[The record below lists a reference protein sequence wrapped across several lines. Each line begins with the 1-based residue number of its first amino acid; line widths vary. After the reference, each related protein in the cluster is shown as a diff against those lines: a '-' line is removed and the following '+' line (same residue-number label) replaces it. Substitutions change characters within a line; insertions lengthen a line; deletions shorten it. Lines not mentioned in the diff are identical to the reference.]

1 MDLMNTMRQFGEKRM
16 SDMSSMSRETKK
28 KHLKQ
33 RVITN
38 PALYQGKPEPQ
49 KEPDSREII
58 RRTQKKIW
66 KKRLRVIAL
75 LLVLIVV
82 AAVGYYMYLR
92 NYQYTDY
99 DVSWE
104 KNFDRG
110 EGSFTGYLNFGN
122 HILRYT
128 KDGASYVDDNGK
140 EVWVQSYEM
149 KSPIAA
155 VNGDYA
161 VVADQQGNSI
171 YIFNKEGHQG
181 TATTLL
187 PILRVTVSG
196 KGVVAAI
203 LEDQKANYVSMF
215 RKDGTPLDITI
226 KGLLGGEVGYPLD
239 ISLSPD
245 GTQLIGSFVY
255 IENGVMK
262 SKVAF
267 YDFSEVGKNIPT
279 RLVGGFHDIYEN
291 GLVARAV
298 FLDSIY
304 SCAFAD
310 NSISFFS
317 SENVMSPK
325 LLKQETISEQIRSIF
340 YSPDYVGVIVNT
352 ASGQEQCRMDVY
364 RKNGEKLFSE
374 SFTYDYLHAD
384 IDGDHIL
391 LYNEESCRIYNMWGT
406 LKFEGEF
413 DFPVE
418 KIANGKFPG
427 SFIITGPQ
435 AMKEIKLK

>member
-1 MDLMNTMRQFGEKRM
+1 MNTRKQFGEKRM
-16 SDMSSMSRETKK
+16 SDMSSMNRETKK
-28 KHLKQ
+28 KQLKKQ
-33 RVITN
+33 VITN
-38 PALYQGKPEPQ
+38 PAFQQRKPEPDQ
-49 KEPDSREII
+49 EPDSREII
-58 RRTQKKIW
+58 RRAQKKVW
-66 KKRLRVIAL
+66 KKRLTIIAL
-75 LLVLIVV
+75 LFLLIGAS
-82 AAVGYYMYLR
+82 AAGYYMYLR
-92 NYQYTDY
+92 NYQYTEY
-99 DVSWE
+99 DVRWE
-104 KNFDRG
+104 KTFDRSDG
-110 EGSFTGYLNFGN
+110 NYTGYLNFGSN
-122 HILRYT
+122 MLRYT
-128 KDGASYVDDNGK
+128 KDGASYVDSNGK
-140 EVWVQSYEM
+140 TVWVQSYEM

-171 YIFNKEGHQG
+171 YIFNKEGYQG

-196 KGVVAAI
+196 KGVAAAI
-203 LEDQKANYVSMF
+203 LEDQKANYVTMF
-215 RKDGTPLDITI
+215 RKDGEPLDITI
-226 KGLLGGEVGYPLD
+226 KGLLAGEVGYPLD

-245 GTQLIGSFVY
+245 GTQLIGSFAY
-255 IENGVMK
+255 IENGTMK

-267 YDFSEVGKNIPT
+267 YDFSEVGKNVPT

-291 GLVARAV
+291 SLVAKVV

-325 LLKQETISEQIRSIF
+325 LLKQEAVSEQIRSIF
-340 YSPDYVGVIVNT
+340 YSPDYVGIIVNA
-352 ASGQEQCRMDVY
+352 ASGGEQYRMDIY

-374 SFTYDYLHAD
+374 SFTYDYTNAD

-391 LYNEESCRIYNMWGT
+391 LYNEESCRVYNMWGN
-406 LKFEGEF
+406 LKFEGTF

-418 KIANGKFPG
+418 KITNGKLPG
-427 SFIITGPQ
+427 SFIVTGPQ

>member
-1 MDLMNTMRQFGEKRM
+1 M
-16 SDMSSMSRETKK
+16 SDMSSMNRETKK
-28 KHLKQ
+28 KQLKK

-38 PALYQGKPEPQ
+38 PAYHQGEAAPQ
-49 KEPDSREII
+49 KEPDNREG
-58 RRTQKKIW
+58 TSKAQKTIW
-66 KKRLRVIAL
+66 KHRMRVITL
-75 LLVLIVV
+75 LLAVITVF
-82 AAVGYYMYLR
+82 AVGYHLYLR
-92 NYQYTDY
+92 NYQYTGY
-99 DVSWE
+99 DVNWE
-104 KNFDRG
+104 KTFDRG
-110 EGSFTGYLNFGN
+110 AGSFTGYINFGDQM
-122 HILRYT
+122 LRYT
-128 KDGASYVDDNGK
+128 RDGVSCIDDNGK

-196 KGVVAAI
+196 KGVAATI
-203 LEDQKANYVSMF
+203 LEDQKANYVTMF
-215 RKDGTPLDITI
+215 RKDGEPLDITI

-245 GTQLIGSFVY
+245 GTQLVGSFVY
-255 IENGVMK
+255 IENGMMK

-291 GLVARAV
+291 GMVAKVV

-317 SENVMSPK
+317 SENVMSPS
-325 LLKQETISEQIRSIF
+325 LLKQETVSEQIQSIF
-340 YSPDYVGVIVNT
+340 YSSDYVGLIVQGS
-352 ASGQEQCRMDVY
+352 SGDEQYRMDVY

-374 SFTYDYLHAD
+374 SFTYDYLHVD
-384 IDGDHIL
+384 IDGDNIL
-391 LYNEESCRIYNMWGT
+391 LYNEESCRVYNMWGT

-418 KIANGKFPG
+418 KITNGKLPD
-427 SFIITGPQ
+427 SFLVTGPQ
-435 AMKEIKLK
+435 VMKEIQLK

>member
-1 MDLMNTMRQFGEKRM
+1 M
-16 SDMSSMSRETKK
+16 SDMSSMNRETKK
-28 KHLKQ
+28 KQLKK

-38 PALYQGKPEPQ
+38 PAFHQGKPEQ
-49 KEPDSREII
+49 EQEPDSREII
-58 RRTQKKIW
+58 RKAQKKVW
-66 KKRLRVIAL
+66 KKRLTIIAL
-75 LLVLIVV
+75 LFLLI
-82 AAVGYYMYLR
+82 AACAVGYYVYLR
-92 NYQYTDY
+92 NYQYTGY

-110 EGSFTGYLNFGN
+110 EGTFTGYLNFGDN
-122 HILRYT
+122 VLRYT
-128 KDGASYVDDNGK
+128 KDGASYVDSHGK

-196 KGVVAAI
+196 KGVAAAI
-203 LEDQKANYVSMF
+203 LEDQTANYVTMF
-215 RKDGTPLDITI
+215 RKNGEPLDITI

-239 ISLSPD
+239 IALSPD

-255 IENGVMK
+255 IESGTMK

-291 GLVARAV
+291 SLVAKV
-298 FLDSIY
+298 IFLDSVY
-304 SCAFAD
+304 SCAIAD

-325 LLKQETISEQIRSIF
+325 LLTQEPVSEQIQSVF
-340 YSPDYVGVIVNT
+340 YSTDYVGLIVNA
-352 ASGQEQCRMDVY
+352 ASGGEQYRMDIY
-364 RKNGEKLFSE
+364 RKNGEKLFSTG
-374 SFTYDYLHAD
+374 FTYDYLHAD
-384 IDGDHIL
+384 IDGDNIL
-391 LYNEESCRIYNMWGT
+391 LYNEESCRVYNMWGT
-406 LKFEGEF
+406 LKFEGNF

-418 KIANGKFPG
+418 KITNGRFPG
-427 SFIITGPQ
+427 SFIVMGPQ